1 MILNKLD
8 VTAEMIGSNDIL
20 ACGRKISGNAQFSTV
35 RRMFSQGTLLF
46 DSDLEEVVNAVTVK
60 MSKIATEGNKYVRSR
75 VAYIEGVLYIQ
86 MNIKDLRQHLLVR
99 HIHHSEYSEYILS

>member
-35 RRMFSQGTLLF
+35 RRMFSHGTLLF
-46 DSDLEEVVNAVTVK
+46 DSDLEEVVNALTVK
-60 MSKIATEGNKYVRSR
+60 MSKIASKGHKSVRSR
-75 VAYIEGVLYIQ
+75 VA
-86 MNIKDLRQHLLVR
+86 NIVEILEKPMSITEFRQKLLVGLYQD
-99 HIHHSEYSEYILS
+99 S